1 VHMNRT
7 NPFYPY
13 IAGFHEM
20 IMRTDASLI
29 ADQPYPT
36 YYFEQLKS
44 TLDYTLHIYADLL
57 HQTINQTA
65 INKSECHLIDYGAG
79 NGLLGLFAKYAG
91 FKAVMINERDPEFL
105 SFSKKLAAIHHID
118 IDYFSCHDLLED
130 ANIFLDFK
138 PDAIVATDVIEHIY
152 DLDLFFERCK
162 WLNPNLVSGF
172 TTASN
177 PMHPIKSRKLMS
189 LQRKDEY
196 TGNSGPFEPHLPFFE
211 IRQSIINALLPSLDQ
226 HSLYE
231 WTKRTRG
238 LHRNDIELAV
248 IHWKKTGNMPLT
260 IQHPTNTCHP
270 ETGSW
275 TERLLPISVYQSI
288 AEKSG
293 FQCCVQPGY
302 YNVYHTYIKKIISH
316 TLNKAIQLTGKR
328 WAPFLFLFYK
338 SK

>member
-1 VHMNRT
+1 MNRT

-13 IAGFHEM
+13 IAGFREM
-20 IMRTDASLI
+20 ILRTDVRLMT
-29 ADQPYPT
+29 DQPYPT

-57 HQTINQTA
+57 HQTINQTTLN
-65 INKSECHLIDYGAG
+65 ISECHLIDYGAG

-105 SFSKKLAAIHHID
+105 SFSKRLAAFHHID
-118 IDYFSCHDLLED
+118 IDHFSGHDLLEE
-130 ANIFLDFK
+130 ANTFLDFK
-138 PDAIVATDVIEHIY
+138 PHVLVANDVIEHIY
-152 DLDLFFERCK
+152 NLDLFFERCK

-177 PMHPIKSRKLMS
+177 AMHPIKSRKLMS
-189 LQRKDEY
+189 LQRKDEFE
-196 TGNSGPFEPHLPFFE
+196 GNHGPFEPHRPFFE
-211 IRQSIINALLPSLDQ
+211 IRQSIIKALLPSLDQ
-226 HSLYE
+226 STVNE

-238 LHRNDIELAV
+238 LHRKDIELAV
-248 IHWKKTGNMPLT
+248 TRWKKTGNMPLT

-293 FQCCVQPGY
+293 FQCFVQPGY
-302 YNVYHTYIKKIISH
+302 YNVNHPPIQKIIAH
-316 TLNKAIQLTGKR
+316 ILNKTIQITGKR